1 MSHSASRKRAS
12 SLDALLYWES
22 SRRPNR
28 VPRTR
33 RRMRAFARV
42 AATPR
47 VRVSLRSRIP
57 CALFWQVCPIW
68 RHRYSEPIEAISLM
82 VSRTALLASPR
93 KPKTKGVTV
102 PNSYKRDSIGP
113 TEPSGVLFH
122 FLSAACAFLAYS
134 LWTLLALVSCTYCIL
149 NGGVCYY
156 SYLLYFN
163 SSCDVI
169 SIYGLE

>member
-47 VRVSLRSRIP
+47 VRVSLRSRMP
-57 CALFWQVCPIW
+57 YALFWQVCPIW
-68 RHRYSEPIEAISLM
+68 RHRYSEPMEAISLM
-82 VSRTALLASPR
+82 VSRTALLAPSTFAGWLWASASR
-93 KPKTKGVTV
+93 KLMHTAYFTILGARGHCK
-102 PNSYKRDSIGP
+102 S
-113 TEPSGVLFH
+113 
-122 FLSAACAFLAYS
+122 LSAHDI
-134 LWTLLALVSCTYCIL
+134 V
-149 NGGVCYY
+149 
-156 SYLLYFN
+156 LYFLRSQCPTLN
-163 SSCDVI
+163 RRKRRRALGGGTRWPC
-169 SIYGLE
+169 GP